1 MKNIA
6 IIPARGGSKRVP
18 KKNIR
23 HFNGKAIIG
32 HVIEKALTC
41 KIFDKVIVSTD
52 STEVSE
58 VAKKYGAEIP
68 FMRPIEISDDKTSVI
83 EVIRHAIKYFCQIVP
98 FVIGQS

>member
-6 IIPARGGSKRVP
+6 IIPARGGSIRVP

-41 KIFDKVIVSTD
+41 KIFDKVFEFNI
-52 STEVSE
+52 
-58 VAKKYGAEIP
+58 I
-68 FMRPIEISDDKTSVI
+68 
-83 EVIRHAIKYFCQIVP
+83 
-98 FVIGQS
+98 